1 MKLKFYEV
9 NQEYQSYLKQFE
21 TKIMDSKG
29 IKEKRPYIGIII
41 QIEEYS
47 YFAPLTSPKPKH
59 LKLKNSM
66 DFLKIDGGVLGAI
79 NFNNMIPVKADL
91 FTEKDIEAETDENYK
106 NLLKKQLTWCNTT
119 TNKDNIIKKAEK
131 LYKEI
136 TTKKEKSR
144 LWERCCNFSL
154 LEEKALEY
162 SQVLEVKK
170 NDNK

>member
-106 NLLKKQLTWCNTT
+106 NLLKKQLTWCNIT
-119 TNKDNIIKKAEK
+119 TNKDSIIKKAEK

-136 TTKKEKSR
+136 TIKKENSKF
-144 LWERCCNFSL
+144 WERCCNFSL

-162 SQVLEVKK
+162 IQILEKPEQ
-170 NDNK
+170 